1 MKRKIVNFL
10 KYSVLLLIPIISV
23 LLCMAFRLAQG
34 EKNEEIVFG
43 VMVGIA
49 IDLIYSIILLI
60 ASKRSM
66 NK

>member
-49 IDLIYSIILLI
+49 IDLIYSIILLTTD
-60 ASKRSM
+60 K
-66 NK
+66 

>member
-23 LLCMAFRLAQG
+23 LLCRAFRLAQG

-49 IDLIYSIILLI
+49 IDLIYSIILLTTD
-60 ASKRSM
+60 K
-66 NK
+66 

>member
-23 LLCMAFRLAQG
+23 LLCMTFRLAQG

-60 ASKRSM
+60 ASKRAV